1 VLIDLDHVDLL
12 EDLHPMV
19 LPVCHQDVSVAV
31 DSDPLQP
38 LEFSVVLSP
47 PPEGSEERAV
57 GVEDLDA
64 IVARIGHEDV
74 TLFIDSHTPREL
86 ELSFIRSFRSE
97 GG

>member
-1 VLIDLDHVDLL
+1 VL
-12 EDLHPMV
+12 EYLHPMV
-19 LPVCHQDVSVAV
+19 LPVCHEDVSVAV

-38 LEFSVVLSP
+38 LELSIVLPP

-64 IVARIGHEDV
+64 IVARIGHKDV
-74 TLFIDSHTPREL
+74 TLLIDSHTPREL
-86 ELSFIRSFRSE
+86 ELSFICSFRSE